1 MKRIAVVGAG
11 VSGLTAAYRLAD
23 KFDVTLYEKGDYLGG
38 HVHTHQLEIDGQKRA
53 VDSGFIVYNDR
64 TYPQFMALLKELGCD
79 GEPTEMS
86 FSLKRKNLEYNGH
99 SLKTLFAQKS
109 NLFRPKFWQM
119 LRDILKFNAAAR
131 QLDADSTETLIQFC
145 RRERFGEAFISDY
158 LVPMAAAIWS
168 TGDDEILAF
177 PMGMLCQFFNHHGL
191 LDVKN
196 RPQWYVVKG
205 GSNQYVNA
213 MGHRLG
219 HVHLASTV
227 TSIARSSHGVLVTAG
242 PQAEMFDEVVI
253 ACHSPQA
260 LAILADA
267 STAEREV
274 LGAIRYSKN
283 EVLLHQ
289 DATVMPRRLAAW
301 ASWNYHAQADSNKA
315 SLTYYMNRLQNFE
328 SSQPVL
334 VTLNDT
340 GNVDA
345 NLVLKRLQ
353 YEHPVFDVAMLAA
366 QQRHSEISGVNR
378 THYCGAYWRYGFHE
392 DGVVSALRVVSEL
405 AAKYD

>member
-1 MKRIAVVGAG
+1 
-11 VSGLTAAYRLAD
+11 
-23 KFDVTLYEKGDYLGG
+23 
-38 HVHTHQLEIDGQKRA
+38 
-53 VDSGFIVYNDR
+53 
-64 TYPQFMALLKELGCD
+64 
-79 GEPTEMS
+79 
-86 FSLKRKNLEYNGH
+86 
-99 SLKTLFAQKS
+99 
-109 NLFRPKFWQM
+109 
-119 LRDILKFNAAAR
+119 
-131 QLDADSTETLIQFC
+131 
-145 RRERFGEAFISDY
+145 
-158 LVPMAAAIWS
+158 MAAAIWS

-219 HVHLASTV
+219 HVRLASTV

-242 PQAEMFDEVVI
+242 PQAEMFDEVVM
-253 ACHSPQA
+253 ACHSGQA
-260 LAILADA
+260 LTILADA

-392 DGVVSALRVVSEL
+392 DGVVSALRVASEL